1 MIVRLVNYRVDTV
14 NGGVLL
20 TLRSDA
26 PAPYSQSDFTLF
38 LTDAEANVVS
48 QNTLQTTITT
58 KLQRAYGNAVDLGGG
73 EMVGQGITNL
83 NGLKNTTFTVTT

>member
-1 MIVRLVNYRVDTV
+1 MILRLLDYRVDTV
-14 NGGVLL
+14 NGGVLVRL
-20 TLRSDA
+20 QSSA
-26 PAPYSQSDFTLF
+26 PAPYAQSDFTVF
-38 LTDAEANVVS
+38 LTDAEANVTSV
-48 QNTLQTTITT
+48 NTLQTTISN